1 MKKTIYLIIIIL
13 SISCKNNNSDNNFRN
28 EIDRIKDEELPNKE
42 YAVTTFE
49 FDTLNGKK
57 FFSEIKNISNSGIK
71 SIRISTEYSE
81 NDSLIE
87 QIEIGPFT
95 NSEFLNQKII
105 KDRNGNKNLYFL
117 LENENGAF
125 IYEIKYEEGNL
136 KKSRIESNYLNWN
149 ELIVEMN
156 KEEK

>member
-1 MKKTIYLIIIIL
+1 MIL

-28 EIDRIKDEELPNKE
+28 EIDRIKNEALPSKE
-42 YAVTTFE
+42 YTVTTFE
-49 FDTLNGKK
+49 FDSLNGKK

-81 NDSLIE
+81 NDSLIG
-87 QIEIGPFT
+87 QIEIGPLT

-105 KDRNGNKNLYFL
+105 KDRNENENLYFL

-149 ELIVEMN
+149 EIIVEMN
-156 KEEK
+156 KEQE

>member
-1 MKKTIYLIIIIL
+1 VKKTIYLIIIIL

-28 EIDRIKDEELPNKE
+28 EIDRIKNEELPNKE
-42 YAVTTFE
+42 YEVTTFE
-49 FDTLNGKK
+49 FDSLNGKK

-81 NDSLIE
+81 NDSIIG

-95 NSEFLNQKII
+95 GSEFLNQKII
-105 KDRNGNKNLYFL
+105 KDRNGNENLYFL

-125 IYEIKYEEGNL
+125 IYEIKYEKSNL

-149 ELIVEMN
+149 ELIIEMN
-156 KEEK
+156 KEDE